1 MEKLSFFKTKV
12 GKGLL
17 VGAFAL
23 FMFIPLLI
31 VQNLVNE
38 RQNRKNEVVTEVTN
52 QWSRGQKISG
62 LIFQIP
68 YEENVKQEKTLNG
81 KQVISIVKESRV
93 LYVSPKSFILKGQ
106 IIPEKRKK
114 SIYEVVVYNSNLKIT
129 GSFDPLNLPN
139 KETRIYNLE
148 KAKVLFEVND
158 IRGLQKEIIININKA
173 QLTLEN
179 SGQNGYLAQNI
190 DLREAGLSKLDYSF
204 DLAVRGSTNLKFNPT
219 AANTTVELTSTWQ
232 DPGFFGAFLPSYDLD
247 KNGFNAKWNVLE
259 LNRDF
264 PRVFYNLEVINIA
277 DYQFGVNLVETAN
290 NYQKN
295 ERAVKYGLL
304 IVSLT
309 FLVFFFMEMLLSL
322 KVNLIQYGLIGIA
335 LILFYSLLLSISE
348 FLTFNIAYLISCI
361 ATIGLIFAFS
371 KSLFILKQ
379 PALALAA
386 ILSILYGFIF
396 IIIQLEDTALLI
408 GSIGLFLILA
418 TTMYIS
424 RKVNWDN

>member
-1 MEKLSFFKTKV
+1 M
-12 GKGLL
+12 
-17 VGAFAL
+17 
-23 FMFIPLLI
+23 
-31 VQNLVNE
+31 
-38 RQNRKNEVVTEVTN
+38 
-52 QWSRGQKISG
+52 
-62 LIFQIP
+62 
-68 YEENVKQEKTLNG
+68 
-81 KQVISIVKESRV
+81 

-114 SIYEVVVYNSNLKIT
+114 SIYEVVVYNSNFKIT

-158 IRGLQKEIIININKA
+158 IRGLQKEIIININKG

-304 IVSLT
+304 IVGLT

-335 LILFYSLLLSISE
+335 LILFYTLLLSISE

-361 ATIGLIFAFS
+361 ATIGLIFALS

-386 ILSILYGFIF
+386 LLSILYGFIF